1 MTRDPKWAPARI
13 RDFTYGQF
21 PNLKVA
27 SAVASFTAVAIN
39 YKEAC
44 DGEGKNDKY
53 GVERQK

>member
-1 MTRDPKWAPARI
+1 MTSGAARI

-27 SAVASFTAVAIN
+27 SAVASLAVN